1 MEILKQPLITEKI
14 SGLNEKGV
22 YGFIVEKTAD
32 KLQIKN
38 AVEKTYGVKVVSIR
52 TMRYAAKH
60 KTRYTKNRIVS
71 GFTNSFKK
79 AIVQVADGEVI
90 DFYGEI

>member
-1 MEILKQPLITEKI
+1 MDILKQPLITEKV
-14 SGLNEKGV
+14 SAGNETGT

-32 KLQIKN
+32 KTQIKN

-60 KTRYTKNRIVS
+60 KTRYTKNKIVS
-71 GFTNSFKK
+71 GFTNAFKK

>member
-1 MEILKQPLITEKI
+1 MDILKQPLITEKI
-14 SGLNEKGV
+14 SKLNEKGI

-32 KLQIKN
+32 KLQIKSS
-38 AVEKTYGVKVVSIR
+38 VEKKYGVKVVSIR

-60 KTRYTKNRIVS
+60 KTRYTKNKVVS
-71 GFTNSFKK
+71 GFTNAYKK
-79 AIVQVADGEVI
+79 AVVQVADGQVI

>member
-1 MEILKQPLITEKI
+1 MDILKQPLITEKI
-14 SGLNEKGV
+14 SALNEKGV

-32 KLQIKN
+32 KIEIKN
-38 AVEKTYGVKVVSIR
+38 AVEKKYGVNVVSIR
-52 TMRYAAKH
+52 TMRYAAKR
-60 KTRYTKNRIVS
+60 KTRYTKNKIVS

>member
-1 MEILKQPLITEKI
+1 MDILKQPLITEKV
-14 SGLNEKGV
+14 SAMNERGV
-22 YGFIVEKTAD
+22 YGFIVEKTA
-32 KLQIKN
+32 KKPEIKN

-60 KTRYTKNRIVS
+60 KTRYTKNKVVS
-71 GFTNSFKK
+71 GFTNAFKK
-79 AIVQVADGEVI
+79 AIVEVADGQVI

>member
-14 SGLNEKGV
+14 SGLNEMGV

>member
-1 MEILKQPLITEKI
+1 MDILKQPLITEKI
-14 SGLNEKGV
+14 SKLNEKGV

-32 KLQIKN
+32 KLQIKAN
-38 AVEKTYGVKVVSIR
+38 VEKKYGVNVVEVR

-60 KTRYTKNRIVS
+60 KTRYTKNKIVS
-71 GFTNSFKK
+71 GFTNAYKK
-79 AIVQVADGEVI
+79 AIVQVADGQVI